1 MSNFIKPFYPGHK
14 NRLIHLAILGNLLV
28 IGLFIFFY
36 ANKDYPLVGHDFR
49 LFIPRLLDSHL
60 HYKVAGLTIQ
70 WYTPSFGGG
79 LPAYAN
85 PLQAQF
91 SLPQLL
97 TWFMDPWKAILF
109 SSIIFAILGFLAL
122 YNFLNKSLDCSPL
135 ASILGGA
142 VFILN
147 GFFIERVV
155 IGHVNFISFP
165 LISIILFALF
175 NQKQPAWLSGSL
187 IGLTSAV
194 IVYSGGV
201 YIGVIGVFSCFM
213 ILPMLYFVKPSLLS
227 FRRLAPIL
235 LWGAIFSVL
244 LCGSKLYATSTFMAN
259 FPREVRDEYLVNWLT
274 GLGGLIFQLIGVM
287 TTVPLLSVVGK
298 SGMVFVAR
306 LGEWIGSP
314 YSFWEL
320 DSSISPILLFL
331 LGYGAWNTF
340 RRKPTGRFTWGKL
353 FAAVFLTLSILLAAE
368 FSMAKG
374 WLFQSLR
381 TLPVLESLHAN
392 TRFTASFVLP
402 LAILGAIIFNNWVAK
417 FNKLKN
423 SLLVFL
429 VLDILAL
436 LSPWAYF
443 SLPSEVQLRNFETD
457 EVMQAYEQ
465 IQAGDWLPVTMI
477 IPEMNDYEVLLYGA
491 SNTVR
496 HYEPLFRDNN
506 EAFHPTVHEGSVYE
520 LIDGFYNLTNP
531 TGYLFPEE
539 NETAIYERFR
549 ETELAQL
556 ELFIN
561 HQQPKWA
568 IPVWQMAANWSAL
581 ICLLSIITGIGFYF
595 FRTQIPI
602 HWGTGKKTGKR

>member
-1 MSNFIKPFYPGHK
+1 MRNLKNLFSSGHK
-14 NRLIHLAILGNLLV
+14 NRLIFLAILGNLLV

-97 TWFMDPWKAILF
+97 TWIMDPWSAILF
-109 SSIIFAILGFLAL
+109 SSIIFAVLGFLAL
-122 YNFLNKSLDCSPL
+122 YHFLNKSLDSSPL
-135 ASILGGA
+135 ASILGG
-142 VFILN
+142 VFFILN

-165 LISIILFALF
+165 LIAIILFALF
-175 NQKQPAWLSGSL
+175 NQKQPAWLCGAL

-201 YIGVIGVFSCFM
+201 YIGVISVFACFM
-213 ILPMLYFVKPSLLS
+213 VLPLLYLIKPSILS
-227 FRRLAPIL
+227 YRRLVPIL
-235 LWGAIFSVL
+235 LWGAAFSVL

-259 FPREVRDEYLVNWLT
+259 FPREVRDEYSVNWLT
-274 GLGGLIFQLIGVM
+274 GLGGLVFQLVGVM
-287 TTVPLLSVVGK
+287 TSVPLLSAVGK

-320 DSSISPILLFL
+320 DSSLSPILLFL
-331 LGYGAWNTF
+331 LGYGAWSAI
-340 RRKPTGRFTWGKL
+340 RRKPTGRYTWGKL
-353 FAAVFLTLSILLAAE
+353 IAAALLLLSILLAVE

-381 TLPVLESLHAN
+381 TLPILESLHAN

-402 LAILGAIIFNNWVAK
+402 LAILGAIIFNNWVSK
-417 FNKLKN
+417 RIKPYNP
-423 SLLVFL
+423 LLAFL

-436 LSPWAYF
+436 LSPWIYF
-443 SLPSEVQLRNFETD
+443 SLPSEVQLRNFELD
-457 EVMQAYEQ
+457 EVMQTYTQ

-491 SNTVR
+491 SNTTR

-520 LIDGFYNLTNP
+520 LVAGYYNITNP

-539 NETAIYERFR
+539 NGTAIYDRFR

-556 ELFIN
+556 ELFVN
-561 HQQPKWA
+561 HQQPDWA
-568 IPVWQMAANWSAL
+568 ISVFQRAANWAAL
-581 ICLLSIITGIGFYF
+581 ISLFSILAGISLYF
-595 FRTQIPI
+595 FTRRVPI
-602 HWGTGKKTGKR
+602 HWVTGKKASKR